1 MDRPADT
8 PLETD
13 PLPLQTG
20 RLILRRFEERDVP
33 AVLHLSSDPAVHA
46 AAAELGSTEPEA
58 LAYIRAQRALAPF
71 ELGALFDL
79 AIVRRHDGELI
90 GMATLVRSATTAEIG
105 YALHTTFR
113 GHGYATEAAAAL
125 VETAFT
131 ELAVNEVQAQVAP
144 TNTPSRAVLERVGM
158 QPVTD
163 GHIAVREASDL
174 AYAIGRDDWDRQAH

>member
-1 MDRPADT
+1 
-8 PLETD
+8 
-13 PLPLQTG
+13 
-20 RLILRRFEERDVP
+20 
-33 AVLHLSSDPAVHA
+33 
-46 AAAELGSTEPEA
+46 
-58 LAYIRAQRALAPF
+58 
-71 ELGALFDL
+71 
-79 AIVRRHDGELI
+79 
-90 GMATLVRSATTAEIG
+90 MATLVRSATTAEIG